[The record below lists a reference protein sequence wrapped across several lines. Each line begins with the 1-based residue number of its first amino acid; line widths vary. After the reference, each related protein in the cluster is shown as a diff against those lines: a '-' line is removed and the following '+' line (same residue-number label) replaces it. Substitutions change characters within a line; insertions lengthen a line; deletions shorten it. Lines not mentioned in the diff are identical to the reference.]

1 MIKCKNACLIGKF
14 DGCCHCCPEF
24 GSCGSECSENF
35 NDCGEAII
43 DGDSGLELF
52 QATQMTILNNIAD
65 LVNQKKE
72 LEAAEKKL
80 KDELKKAM
88 EQYGIKKFSS
98 DILDI
103 TYVAETTKNS
113 LDSARLKKEKP
124 DVYAAFTKT
133 SKSSAYIKVT
143 VKKDGDN

>member
-1 MIKCKNACLIGKF
+1 MIKCKNPCLLGKF

-24 GSCGSECSENF
+24 GSCGEECSEKF

-43 DGDSGLELF
+43 DGDSGMELF
-52 QATQMTILNNIAD
+52 QATQMTILNDIAD
-65 LVNQKKE
+65 LVTQKRK

-103 TYVAETTKNS
+103 VYVAETTKTS
-113 LDSARLKKEKP
+113 IDSTRLKKEKP

-133 SKSSAYIKVT
+133 SISSAYIKVT
-143 VKKDGDN
+143 DKKDGDD

>member
-1 MIKCKNACLIGKF
+1 MIKCKNPCLLGKF

-24 GSCGSECSENF
+24 GSCGAECSEKF

-43 DGDSGLELF
+43 DGDSGMELF
-52 QATQMTILNNIAD
+52 QATQMTILNDIAD
-65 LVNQKKE
+65 LVTQKKK

-80 KDELKKAM
+80 KDELKGAM

-103 TYVAETTKNS
+103 TYVAEATSTS
-113 LDSARLKKEKP
+113 LDSTRLKKEKP

-133 SKSSAYIKVT
+133 SKKSAYVKVT
-143 VKKDGDN
+143 VKEGDK